1 MPPRSLFRFMVLVW
15 LSSRKATH
23 SSGSESD
30 KCIKLIQVNPTLID
44 GKPAVNYYE
53 ARSFALSG
61 DEIAY
66 ADVEVVIRQSP
77 AM

>member
-1 MPPRSLFRFMVLVW
+1 MVLVW

-30 KCIKLIQVNPTLID
+30 KCIKHESINPTLID

-61 DEIAY
+61 NEIAY
-66 ADVEVVIRQSP
+66 EDVEVVIRQSP